1 MNRDQI
7 IQGFTKRAEADD
19 RVAALFLGGSLGKGV
34 GDDWSDADMILA
46 ARPQHHAA
54 LNAEIRAWADGI
66 ATVVL
71 WKQPYPGVPL
81 YTAVT
86 DEWLRFDLTVTI
98 PGQVIGAQATLKPLV
113 DHAGVWAGLPEQL
126 PAKPID
132 PAAVT
137 ALIEESLRILGLLPM
152 ALGRGEFAT
161 GVTGAGLI
169 RQQLIALMILET
181 EPPLPPGALHL
192 ARLISPKDLA
202 TVEALPGVVATRAS
216 VIAANVAYAE
226 ALLPRARAVARRVGA
241 VWPQALEAACARQ
254 WRTLD
259 LDLPGFKG

>member
-1 MNRDQI
+1 MTRDQI
-7 IQGFTKRAEADD
+7 IQGFTDRAQADD

-34 GDDWSDADMILA
+34 GDDWSDADLILA
-46 ARPQHHAA
+46 ARPEHHAA
-54 LNAEIRAWADGI
+54 VDAEVRAWADGI

-98 PGQVIGAQATLKPLV
+98 PGRVIGAQATLKPLV
-113 DHAGVWAGLPEQL
+113 DHAGVWASL
-126 PAKPID
+126 PAQLAPKPLD
-132 PAAVT
+132 PAALT
-137 ALIEESLRILGLLPM
+137 ALVEETLRILGLLPM

-169 RQQLIALMILET
+169 RQQLISLLILET

-202 TVEALPGVVATRAS
+202 MVEALPGVVATRDS
-216 VIAANVAYAE
+216 VIAANLAYAG
-226 ALLPRARAVARRVGA
+226 AFLPRARIVAERAGA
-241 VWPQALEAACARQ
+241 VWPQALEDACARQ
-254 WRTLD
+254 WRRLD
-259 LDLPGFKG
+259 LVLP

>member
-1 MNRDQI
+1 MTRNQI
-7 IQGFTKRAEADD
+7 IQGFAERAKADD

-34 GDDWSDADMILA
+34 GDDWSDVDLILA
-46 ARPQHHAA
+46 VKADHHAA
-54 LNAEIRAWADGI
+54 VDAEVRAWADTI
-66 ATVVL
+66 SPVVL
-71 WKQPYPGVPL
+71 WKQPYPGIPL

-98 PGQVIGAQATLKPLV
+98 PGRVIGAQVTLKPLV
-113 DHAGVWAGLPEQL
+113 DHAGVWASLPEQL
-126 PAKPID
+126 APKPLD

-137 ALIEESLRILGLLPM
+137 ALVEEALRILGLLPM

-169 RQQLIALMILET
+169 RQQLINLLIMET

-202 TVEALPGVVATRAS
+202 MVEALPGVVATRDS
-216 VIAANVAYAE
+216 MIAANLAYAG
-226 ALLPRARAVARRVGA
+226 AFLPRARIVVERARAVCPR
-241 VWPQALEAACARQ
+241 ALASAA
-254 WRTLD
+254 L
-259 LDLPGFKG
+259 K